1 MLSAY
6 LAPDGDVSFTHLIS
20 PKPWVAGPMTHSQI
34 RKIVPRNSVT
44 CLRLW
49 GGATLKPVSGLRGDM
64 VNDVM
69 QLLPKRVLP

>member
-1 MLSAY
+1 MLPAF

-20 PKPWVAGPMTHSQI
+20 PKLQVAGPMTHSQI

-44 CLRLW
+44 CLSLC
-49 GGATLKPVSGLRGDM
+49 GEATLKPVSDLRRDVVNGL
-64 VNDVM
+64 M